1 MMLCDKSHSVKLFC
15 DLSQKNIFV
24 SEIGD
29 KIKELRE
36 GLKMSV
42 PELAERSKLDR
53 TTILK
58 IEDGTNNPAKR
69 TKLALA
75 KALGNNLGDSD
86 LDKQLA
92 DAEKPKSKKEIIE
105 ESSVEEIFS
114 IKFGGGATVRSKE
127 EILRLKKLL
136 DLKMEKMLE
145 ES

>member
-1 MMLCDKSHSVKLFC
+1 M
-15 DLSQKNIFV
+15 

-36 GLKMSV
+36 GLKLS
-42 PELAERSKLDR
+42 PQELADISDLDR

-75 KALGNNLGDSD
+75 KALGNNLGDSSF
-86 LDKQLA
+86 DKYLSGT
-92 DAEKPKSKKEIIE
+92 EKPKSKREIIE

-114 IKFGGGATVRSKE
+114 IKFGGGAARRSKE
-127 EILRLKKLL
+127 EILKLKRLV
-136 DLKMEKMLE
+136 DRKMEEMID
-145 ES
+145 ESEK